1 MQSTAN
7 ISKTKTIGK
16 TTYIIK
22 SVFNGDNSGSVT
34 DKLKRTIENK
44 IEKSPL
50 KDEKQLTP

>member
-50 KDEKQLTP
+50 KDEK